1 MVKRN
6 VAFQITFYDTI
17 KRKYLKENKIE
28 KID

>member
-1 MVKRN
+1 MVKGN
-6 VAFQITFYDTI
+6 VVFQKTFYGTI